1 MARLGTKKGGRR
13 KTSRRAFMKTASPK
27 RKRRTTKKKGMLAE
41 LIDKK
46 SATAGA
52 KCLVSGAIGGG
63 ASVLVEKI
71 FTAQSD
77 QNKALIIAG
86 VGFATATMLKA
97 PYVGAGMGAIAMYKL
112 LEGAGMLAESD
123 YLQEGDWADVSDLP
137 MVLNEDG
144 VPDVDYLQQSNIPSS
159 SVYLHESDYLQENDN
174 SYDVGYYGSGFGGA

>member
-1 MARLGTKKGGRR
+1 MGTKRGQKR
-13 KTSRRAFMKTASPK
+13 KTSRRAYMKTATPK
-27 RKRRTTKKKGMLAE
+27 RKRRRTTKKKGMLAE

-71 FTAQSD
+71 FTAQTD

-123 YLQEGDWADVSDLP
+123 YLQEGAWADVSDLP
-137 MVLNEDG
+137 MVLNENG
-144 VPDVDYLQQSNIPSS
+144 EATSDYLQESNIPLDN
-159 SVYLHESDYLQENDN
+159 VYLQENDN
-174 SYDVGYYGSGFGGA
+174 SYDVGYYGSGFGQA

>member
-1 MARLGTKKGGRR
+1 MGTRKGMKR
-13 KTSRRAFMKTASPK
+13 KTSRRAYMKTATPPK
-27 RKRRTTKKKGMLAE
+27 RKRRASKKKGMLSE
-41 LIDKK
+41 LWDKK

-71 FTAQSD
+71 FATQTD

-123 YLQEGDWADVSDLP
+123 YLQEGSWADVSDLP
-137 MVLNEDG
+137 MVLNENG
-144 VPDVDYLQQSNIPSS
+144 EATSDYLQEGNIPMEN
-159 SVYLHESDYLQENDN
+159 VYMNESDYLQENDN
-174 SYDVGYYGSGFGGA
+174 SYDVGYYGSGFGQA